1 MKAES
6 VRYLAMLH
14 TLATANGAF
23 AKDNGNMESAE
34 NFDNIAGMIEEI
46 VMLEGDSTEFHAERA
61 QCQREIES
69 LEGSE

>member
-1 MKAES
+1 MRSES
-6 VRYLAMLH
+6 IRYLAMLH
-14 TLATANGAF
+14 ALATANGTF

-46 VMLEGDSTEFHAERA
+46 VMIEGDSTEFHAECA

-69 LEGSE
+69 LEGEE